1 MKRERGCSGIE
12 IKQKKYRVRTVEP
25 HKEMTTMGCRSFS
38 TFRYCCVIIAL
49 VVHVP
54 GGCYYQQ
61 VAAFTTSTSS
71 SSTAA
76 ATNGRARNQNH
87 RYRGMYKNVHHKSNV
102 FHKND
107 DEKEVKDHRKSS
119 SSSSSSPWKLQ
130 LKNAYDRRVNADP
143 SFFSKSITEIIVA
156 AGTQLMAELNRRGVS
171 RIIPELDF
179 VLPAIFAAIFGK
191 YYRYVLSSFAYLQ

>member
-1 MKRERGCSGIE
+1 
-12 IKQKKYRVRTVEP
+12 
-25 HKEMTTMGCRSFS
+25 MGCRSFS

-49 VVHVP
+49 VLHVP
-54 GGCYYQQ
+54 GGCYYQH
-61 VAAFTTSTSS
+61 VAAFTTSTSSS

-87 RYRGMYKNVHHKSNV
+87 RYRGMYKNVHNKSNV
-102 FHKND
+102 FNKND
-107 DEKEVKDHRKSS
+107 DEKEEKDHRKESS
-119 SSSSSSPWKLQ
+119 SSSSWKIQ

-191 YYRYVLSSFAYLQ
+191 YYRYVFKFVCLLAIRKY

>member
-1 MKRERGCSGIE
+1 
-12 IKQKKYRVRTVEP
+12 
-25 HKEMTTMGCRSFS
+25 MGCRSFS

-49 VVHVP
+49 VLHVP
-54 GGCYYQQ
+54 GGCYYQH

-87 RYRGMYKNVHHKSNV
+87 RYRGMYKNVHDKSNI
-102 FHKND
+102 FNKND
-107 DEKEVKDHRKSS
+107 DEKDNRKSS
-119 SSSSSSPWKLQ
+119 SSSSPSWKLQ

-191 YYRYVLSSFAYLQ
+191 YYRYVLS

>member
-1 MKRERGCSGIE
+1 M
-12 IKQKKYRVRTVEP
+12 T
-25 HKEMTTMGCRSFS
+25 TTMGCRSFS
-38 TFRYCCVIIAL
+38 TFCYCCVIIIAL
-49 VVHVP
+49 VLHVP
-54 GGCYYQQ
+54 GGCYYQH
-61 VAAFTTSTSS
+61 VAAFTTSSTSS
-71 SSTAA
+71 SSSTA

-87 RYRGMYKNVHHKSNV
+87 RYRGMYKNVHNKSNV

-107 DEKEVKDHRKSS
+107 DDEKEEKDHRKSS
-119 SSSSSSPWKLQ
+119 SSSSSSWKLQ

-179 VLPAIFAAIFGK
+179 VLPAIVAAIFGK
-191 YYRYVLSSFAYLQ
+191 YYRYVYKFAYLQ

>member
-1 MKRERGCSGIE
+1 
-12 IKQKKYRVRTVEP
+12 
-25 HKEMTTMGCRSFS
+25 MGCCSFL

-49 VVHVP
+49 VLHVP
-54 GGCYYQQ
+54 GGCYYQH

-71 SSTAA
+71 SSPAA

-87 RYRGMYKNVHHKSNV
+87 RYRGMYKNVHNKSNVV

-107 DEKEVKDHRKSS
+107 DDEKEEKDYRKSS
-119 SSSSSSPWKLQ
+119 SSSSSWKLQ
-130 LKNAYDRRVNADP
+130 LKHAYDRRVNADP

-171 RIIPELDF
+171 MIIPELYF

-191 YYRYVLSSFAYLQ
+191 YYRYVFKLVYLQ